1 MLKYRYD
8 YLNKMLDD
16 EIACMEDIL
25 KHNSDYYQ
33 NRGKTDYALSIEA
46 NYLQGRIDSL
56 RAIKRRLA
64 S

>member
-25 KHNSDYYQ
+25 KHSSDYYQ

-56 RAIKRRLA
+56 RAIKRRL
-64 S
+64 SS